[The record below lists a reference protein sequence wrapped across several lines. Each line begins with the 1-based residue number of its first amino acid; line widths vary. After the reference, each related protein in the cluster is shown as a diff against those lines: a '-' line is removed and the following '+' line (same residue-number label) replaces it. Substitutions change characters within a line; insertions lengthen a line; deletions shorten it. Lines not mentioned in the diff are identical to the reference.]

1 MKIHLDTPPEDVQ
14 IQIVPLID
22 IIFCIL
28 TFFILAALQLTRQPS
43 IQVDL
48 PKASTGTTATRDT
61 LLVSIDQ
68 AGRTFIDKQ
77 PIDRGQLA
85 QVAQTYL
92 QQNPE
97 GILVVNAS
105 QMAFYNDVVQVLDML
120 RSVGGDRVALG
131 TTTVSTNATPSPT
144 VSPGFNPLNPFGSGT
159 SAPSF
164 NPEQPYQFPLPA
176 SPGSSEGSAVTP
188 TAPSGT
194 SEGSEGSAVTPT
206 APSESAP

>member
-1 MKIHLDTPPEDVQ
+1 MKINFDTPPEDVQ

-48 PKASTGTTATRDT
+48 PRASTATTQTRDT

-77 PIDRGQLA
+77 PIDRTQLT
-85 QVAQTYL
+85 QVVQTYL
-92 QQNPE
+92 ERNPE

-105 QMAFYNDVVQVLDML
+105 QMAFYNDVVQVLDTL
-120 RSVGGDRVALG
+120 RAVGGDRVALATSTAAASSPPTP
-131 TTTVSTNATPSPT
+131 TT
-144 VSPGFNPLNPFGSGT
+144 SPGLDPLNPLGNGA
-159 SAPSF
+159 SAPSL
-164 NPEQPYQFPLPA
+164 NPEQPYQFPLPT
-176 SPGSSEGSAVTP
+176 SPGPGTGNSAAPTP
-188 TAPSGT
+188 PSD
-194 SEGSEGSAVTPT
+194 SAQ
-206 APSESAP
+206 

>member
-1 MKIHLDTPPEDVQ
+1 MKINFDTPPEDVQ

-48 PKASTGTTATRDT
+48 PRASTATTQTRDT

-77 PIDRGQLA
+77 PIDRTQLT
-85 QVAQTYL
+85 QVVQTYL
-92 QQNPE
+92 ERNPE

-105 QMAFYNDVVQVLDML
+105 QMAFYNDVVQVLDTL
-120 RSVGGDRVALG
+120 RAVGGDRVALATSTSAASSPPAP
-131 TTTVSTNATPSPT
+131 TT
-144 VSPGFNPLNPFGSGT
+144 SPGLDPLNPFGNGT
-159 SAPSF
+159 SAPSL
-164 NPEQPYQFPLPA
+164 NLEQPYQFPLPTN
-176 SPGSSEGSAVTP
+176 PGSGAGNSAAPTP
-188 TAPSGT
+188 PSD
-194 SEGSEGSAVTPT
+194 SAQ
-206 APSESAP
+206 